1 MRVLDTAIQTGLAI
15 AVLTLCAPAQ
25 AVTLVHPDGTLVGG
39 KWQRWANQALVPTVR
54 GPLIFE
60 PTAEFGCGGAD
71 ACSMRSPG
79 PGEPATTAA
88 SDQPGLYFELGHQFD
103 WTYLTNADRG
113 RFARMWGRP
122 HHPWVDSV
130 ASVMS
135 LLVRRG
141 IGISLLPADLFTEDL
156 AAGALKILLEN
167 SSAKDMEYSAAYLRA
182 SDNPLVPQL
191 AALAREE
198 SWFVGTKRGRGDQ
211 RIASTIS
218 RF

>member
-135 LLVRRG
+135 GSEDGLEGDFAAVYEECAWSAVPDLDIAWGDLPPIDPRHPLASCALIRR
-141 IGISLLPADLFTEDL
+141 IGRRVPL
-156 AAGALKILLEN
+156 A
-167 SSAKDMEYSAAYLRA
+167 S
-182 SDNPLVPQL
+182 
-191 AALAREE
+191 
-198 SWFVGTKRGRGDQ
+198 
-211 RIASTIS
+211 
-218 RF
+218 